1 MWRNGREFGQREGL
15 GMKTPLDPRMS
26 SALQFIL
33 SSNIHSK
40 GDTGIDDPKDCNREC
55 NGGATNSS
63 DTCYK
68 CLLAGEVNDFK
79 DCNNDCDGNAV
90 IDDCDVCTGGNTGKM
105 ANHLKDACGMSPT
118 KL

>member
-1 MWRNGREFGQREGL
+1 MC
-15 GMKTPLDPRMS
+15 
-26 SALQFIL
+26 
-33 SSNIHSK
+33 
-40 GDTGIDDPKDCNREC
+40 TGGNTGKMENHLKDCNGEC

-79 DCNNDCDGNAV
+79 DCNNDCDGIAV
-90 IDDCDVCTGGNTGKM
+90 FDDCDVCTGGNTGKM